1 MENKIVRGFG
11 HLHVHT
17 EYSTLDGM
25 SKIKELI
32 AKVKEHNQEF
42 IAITDHASCG
52 GHYEFEKECIAQGIK
67 PILGCEFYMSKGK
80 TACKE
85 DQGYHL
91 IVFAKD
97 QEGLKNLYKLQARGY
112 KENFYR
118 KPHINFDM
126 LSELKEGLVVASACI
141 GGVIGQATLDNPLE
155 ARQIALEYKKLLGED
170 FYLEI
175 QPNDI
180 PDQWVMNK
188 EIIKMSKE
196 LDIKLIATND
206 LHYVLKEDADIHEV
220 LLALQVGQK
229 MNNEKRFK
237 FPTHD
242 YWCKSTKEMMET
254 FIGYDEKEKEQI
266 MEALLNTSEIANKCN
281 AKVIKGNFLPHYPHL
296 NGMSEDDYLAEKTWE
311 GFEKKYPKDYPN
323 RGQIRKDILNELQV
337 IKETGYSGYFIN
349 VADYIVDARKNGVLV
364 GDGRGS
370 GAGSKVVYCMD
381 ITNVDPVPHNL
392 LFERFLA
399 HGRVPDLDV
408 DFSDQE
414 HVFKHLQSLH
424 GMDNVARIRAY
435 GTLSCRNVV
444 RKVLSAFDFSQ
455 RDIAIISGYIPKR
468 LDVTINEACSESK
481 EFRDFLEKNEFIG
494 KCIKR
499 LEGVISHESKHA
511 GGFVVYNDLTSLT
524 PCAYEVDSNGNR
536 TIPVVQFDKKEIE
549 GCGFYKMD
557 VLGLENLTTVRYAL
571 DMIKENEGIDIDLD
585 EIDFEDK
592 EVYEMLSNG
601 DVSGVFQLA
610 NQGAMIMEQ
619 KPKAFEDLIAINALI
634 RPGVGDFNE
643 YVQRRNGKK
652 FTIPSERMWY
662 MQDTVGLMTYQEQF
676 LLDCKTY
683 AGWDIAFADN
693 NVRKNKDIKNDVK
706 LKEKFVTDTVN
717 NGYSEETALKVWQEI
732 EDAVSGGYSF
742 NKSHSTSYGV
752 LSYKTAWLKCH
763 YPIYWYA
770 SLLNSEISDQSK
782 VESLIAECKKKGI
795 KILPPDINKGSYKFE
810 GTKEG
815 IRIPINYL
823 KGIGEDVVKYIQK
836 ELVPISSFEDMLD
849 RGVKKYIK
857 KNVVIAMVKA
867 GIFDFENEDREH
879 FIWVYNMRNRKK
891 TDIKNGVECEHLEYN
906 EKIKLQWEREVYGMY
921 LSKHPLEDYNVRSIT
936 DYTDDML
943 AIQVIEVT
951 EIREH
956 MQKNGKMMCFMTG
969 SNQHGALKCLIF
981 ANTWECSDIK
991 EKVKIGNILLAK
1003 GRRSGNDLII
1013 NDLELMYI

>member
-1 MENKIVRGFG
+1 MKVTGFG

-25 SKIKELI
+25 AKIKELVKR
-32 AKVKEHNQEF
+32 AKELGQQF
-42 IAITDHASCG
+42 IAITDHGTCG
-52 GHYEFEKECIAQGIK
+52 GHYEFEKVCNDEGIK
-67 PILGCEFYMSKGK
+67 PILGTEFYMSRSNQ
-80 TACKE
+80 ASKE
-85 DQGYHL
+85 DSGYHL

-97 QEGLKNLYKLQARGY
+97 QTGLENLYELQARAF

-126 LSELKEGLVVASACI
+126 LSELKEGLIVTSACI
-141 GGVIGQATLDNPLE
+141 GGIIGQLTLEKPLE
-155 ARQIALEYKKLLGED
+155 ARAEARKYKSVFGDD

-180 PDQWVMNK
+180 PDQQVMNK
-188 EIIKMSKE
+188 EVIKISKE

-206 LHYVLKEDADIHEV
+206 IHYVLKSDAKIHEV

-229 MNNEKRFK
+229 MNSKKRFK
-237 FPTHD
+237 FPTND
-242 YWCKSTKEMMET
+242 YWCKSIEEMIET
-254 FIGYDEKEKEQI
+254 FDGYNVSEKVSI
-266 MEALLNTSEIANKCN
+266 MEALMNTSEIANKCN
-281 AKVIKGNFLPHYPHL
+281 AKCIKGNFLPHYPKL

-323 RGQIRKDILNELQV
+323 RAQIRKDIINELDV
-337 IKETGYSGYFIN
+337 ISKTGYSGYFIN
-349 VADYIVDARKNGVLV
+349 VADYIVNARENGVLV

-381 ITNVDPVPHNL
+381 ITNVDPVPYNL

-399 HGRVPDLDV
+399 IGRVPDLDV

-414 HVFKHLQSLH
+414 HVFKHLQDLH
-424 GMDNVARIRAY
+424 GIDNVARIRAY
-435 GTLSCRNVV
+435 GTLSCKNVV
-444 RKVLSAFDFSQ
+444 RKVLSAFDFTQ
-455 RDIAIISGYIPKR
+455 QQIAIISGSIPKR
-468 LDVTINEACSESK
+468 LDVTCDEAYNESDV
-481 EFRDFLEKNEFIG
+481 FRKFMDNNEHIWS
-494 KCIKR
+494 CIKR
-499 LEGVISHESKHA
+499 LEGTISHESKHA
-511 GGFVVYNDLTSLT
+511 GGFVVYNGLTRLT
-524 PCAYEVDSNGNR
+524 PCGYENDSKGNR
-536 TIPVVQFDKKEIE
+536 TIPIVQFDKKMIE
-549 GCGFYKMD
+549 SCGFYKMD

-571 DMIKENEGIDIDLD
+571 DMIKENEGVDLD
-585 EIDFEDK
+585 LDVIDYEDK
-592 EVYEMLSNG
+592 DVYDMLCEG

-610 NQGAMIMEQ
+610 NQGAMIIEQ
-619 KPKAFEDLIAINALI
+619 RPRKFDDLIAINALI

-643 YVQRRNGKK
+643 YVARRKGKK
-652 FTIPSERMWY
+652 FDIHPDREWY
-662 MQDTVGLMTYQEQF
+662 MKDTVGLMTYQEQF

-693 NVRKNKDIKNDVK
+693 NIRKNKDIKNDDNIRN
-706 LKEKFVTDTVN
+706 KFINDTIN
-717 NGYSEETALKVWQEI
+717 NGYSDDLARGLWKEI

-836 ELVPISSFEDMLD
+836 ELVPITSFEDMLD
-849 RGVKKYIK
+849 RGIKKYIK
-857 KNVVIAMVKA
+857 KNVVMAMIKA
-867 GIFDFENEDREH
+867 GIFDFEDKNREN
-879 FIWVYNMRNRKK
+879 FMWLYAMRNRKK
-891 TDIKNGVECEHLEYN
+891 TDIKNGIESDHIHYD
-906 EKIKLQWEREVYGMY
+906 EKVKLQWERDVYGMY
-921 LSKHPLEDYNVRSIT
+921 LSKHPLEDYNARSIS
-936 DYTDDML
+936 DYTDEMV

-951 EIREH
+951 DMRTH
-956 MQKNGKMMCFMTG
+956 LQKNGKEMCFMTG

-981 ANTWECSDIK
+981 ANTWAEQDIK
-991 EKVKIGNILLAK
+991 DKVKVGNILLAK
-1003 GRRSGNDLII
+1003 GKRSGNDMII
-1013 NDLELMYI
+1013 NDLEEMSI

>member
-1 MENKIVRGFG
+1 MKVTGFG

-25 SKIKELI
+25 AKIKELVKR
-32 AKVKEHNQEF
+32 AKELGQQF
-42 IAITDHASCG
+42 IAITDHGTCG
-52 GHYEFEKECIAQGIK
+52 GHYEFEKVCNDEGIK
-67 PILGCEFYMSKGK
+67 PILGTEFYMSRSNQ
-80 TACKE
+80 ASKE
-85 DQGYHL
+85 DSGYHL

-97 QEGLKNLYKLQARGY
+97 QTGLENLYELQARAF

-141 GGVIGQATLDNPLE
+141 GGVIGQLTLDNPLE
-155 ARQIALEYKKLLGED
+155 ARTEAKKYKSVFGDD

-180 PDQWVMNK
+180 PDQWIMNK
-188 EIIKMSKE
+188 EVIKISKE

-206 LHYVLKEDADIHEV
+206 IHYVLKSDAKIHEV

-229 MNNEKRFK
+229 MNSEKRFK
-237 FPTHD
+237 FPTND
-242 YWCKSTKEMMET
+242 YWCKSLEEMIET
-254 FIGYDEKEKEQI
+254 FDGYDVNEKVSI
-266 MEALLNTSEIANKCN
+266 MEALMNTSEVANKCN
-281 AKVIKGNFLPHYPHL
+281 AKCIKGNFLPHYPKL

-323 RGQIRKDILNELQV
+323 RAQIRKDIINELDV
-337 IKETGYSGYFIN
+337 ISKTGYSGYFIN
-349 VADYIVDARKNGVLV
+349 VADYIVNARENGVLV

-381 ITNVDPVPHNL
+381 ITNVDPVPYNL

-399 HGRVPDLDV
+399 IGRVPDLDV

-414 HVFKHLQSLH
+414 HVFKHLQDLH
-424 GMDNVARIRAY
+424 GIDNVARIRAY
-435 GTLSCRNVV
+435 GTLSCKNVV
-444 RKVLSAFDFSQ
+444 RKVLSAFDFTQ
-455 RDIAIISGYIPKR
+455 QQIAIISGSIPKR
-468 LDVTINEACSESK
+468 LDVTCDEAYNESDV
-481 EFRDFLEKNEFIG
+481 FRNFMNSNEHIWS
-494 KCIKR
+494 CIKR
-499 LEGVISHESKHA
+499 LEGTISHESKHA
-511 GGFVVYNDLTSLT
+511 GGFVVYNGLTRLT
-524 PCAYEVDSNGNR
+524 PCGYENDSKGNR
-536 TIPVVQFDKKEIE
+536 TIPIVQFDKKMIE
-549 GCGFYKMD
+549 SCGFYKMD
-557 VLGLENLTTVRYAL
+557 VLGLENITTVRYAL
-571 DMIKENEGIDIDLD
+571 DMIKENEGVDLD
-585 EIDFEDK
+585 LDVIDYEDK
-592 EVYEMLSNG
+592 DVYDMLCEG

-610 NQGAMIMEQ
+610 NQGAMIIEQ
-619 KPKAFEDLIAINALI
+619 RPRKFDDLIAINALI

-643 YVQRRNGKK
+643 YVARRKGKK
-652 FTIPSERMWY
+652 FNIHEDRIWY
-662 MQDTVGLMTYQEQF
+662 MKDTMGLMTYQEQF

-683 AGWDIAFADN
+683 AGWDVAFADN
-693 NVRKNKDIKNDVK
+693 NIRKNKNIKND
-706 LKEKFVTDTVN
+706 EAIRTKFINDVLN
-717 NGYSEETALKVWQEI
+717 NGYSEELALELWKEI

-836 ELVPISSFEDMLD
+836 ELVPITSFEDMLD
-849 RGVKKYIK
+849 RGIKKYIK
-857 KNVVIAMVKA
+857 KNVVMAMIKA

-879 FIWVYNMRNRKK
+879 FMWLYAMRNRKK
-891 TDIKNGVECEHLEYN
+891 TDIKNGVESEHIHYD
-906 EKIKLQWEREVYGMY
+906 EKVKLQWERDVYGMY
-921 LSKHPLEDYNVRSIT
+921 LSKHPLEDYNARSIS
-936 DYTDDML
+936 DYTDEMV

-951 EIREH
+951 DMRTH
-956 MQKNGKMMCFMTG
+956 LQKNGKEMCFMTG

-981 ANTWECSDIK
+981 ANTWAEQDIK
-991 EKVKIGNILLAK
+991 DKVKVGNILLAK
-1003 GRRSGNDLII
+1003 GKRSGNDMII
-1013 NDLELMYI
+1013 NDLEEMSI

>member
-1 MENKIVRGFG
+1 MKVKGFG

-25 SKIKELI
+25 AKIKELVKR
-32 AKVKEHNQEF
+32 AKELGQEF
-42 IAITDHASCG
+42 IAITDHGTCG
-52 GHYEFEKECIAQGIK
+52 GHYEFEKVCNDEGIK
-67 PILGCEFYMSKGK
+67 PILGTEFYMSRSNQ
-80 TACKE
+80 ASKE
-85 DQGYHL
+85 DSGYHL

-97 QEGLKNLYKLQARGY
+97 QTGLENLYELQARAF

-126 LSELKEGLVVASACI
+126 LSELREGLIVTSACI
-141 GGVIGQATLDNPLE
+141 GGVIGQLTLDNPLE
-155 ARQIALEYKKLLGED
+155 ARTEAKKYKSVFGDD

-180 PDQWVMNK
+180 PDQWIMNK
-188 EIIKMSKE
+188 EVIKMSKE

-206 LHYVLKEDADIHEV
+206 IHYVLKSDAKIHEV

-229 MNNEKRFK
+229 MNSEKRFK
-237 FPTHD
+237 FPTND
-242 YWCKSTKEMMET
+242 YWCKSIEEMIET
-254 FIGYDEKEKEQI
+254 FDGYDVNEKVSI
-266 MEALLNTSEIANKCN
+266 MEALMNTSEVANKCN
-281 AKVIKGNFLPHYPHL
+281 AKCIKGNFLPHYPKL

-323 RGQIRKDILNELQV
+323 RAQIRKDIINELDV
-337 IKETGYSGYFIN
+337 ISKTGYSGYFIN
-349 VADYIVDARKNGVLV
+349 VADYIVNARENGVLV

-381 ITNVDPVPHNL
+381 ITNVDPVPYNL

-399 HGRVPDLDV
+399 IGRVPDLDV

-414 HVFKHLQSLH
+414 HVFKHLQDLH
-424 GMDNVARIRAY
+424 GIDNVARIRAY
-435 GTLSCRNVV
+435 GTLSCKNVV
-444 RKVLSAFDFSQ
+444 RKVLSAFDFTQ
-455 RDIAIISGYIPKR
+455 QQIAIISGSIPKR
-468 LDVTINEACSESK
+468 LDVTCDEAYNESDV
-481 EFRDFLEKNEFIG
+481 FRNFMDSNEHIWS
-494 KCIKR
+494 CIKR
-499 LEGVISHESKHA
+499 LEGTISHESKHA
-511 GGFVVYNDLTSLT
+511 GGFVVYNGLTRLT
-524 PCAYEVDSNGNR
+524 PCGYENDSKGNR
-536 TIPVVQFDKKEIE
+536 TIPIVQFDKKMIE
-549 GCGFYKMD
+549 SCGFYKMD

-571 DMIKENEGIDIDLD
+571 DMIKENEGVDLD
-585 EIDFEDK
+585 LDVIDYEDK
-592 EVYEMLSNG
+592 DVYDMLCEG

-610 NQGAMIMEQ
+610 NQGAMIIEQ
-619 KPKAFEDLIAINALI
+619 RPRKFDDLIAINALI

-643 YVQRRNGKK
+643 YVARRKGKK
-652 FTIPSERMWY
+652 FDIHPDREWY
-662 MQDTVGLMTYQEQF
+662 MKDTVGLMTYQEQF

-693 NVRKNKDIKNDVK
+693 NIRKNKGIKNDS
-706 LKEKFVTDTVN
+706 EIRDKFINDTVS
-717 NGYSEETALKVWQEI
+717 NGYSNALARELWAEI

-836 ELVPISSFEDMLD
+836 ELVPITSFEDMLD
-849 RGVKKYIK
+849 RGIKKYIK
-857 KNVVIAMVKA
+857 KNVVMAMIKA

-879 FIWVYNMRNRKK
+879 FMWVYAMRNRKK
-891 TDIKNGVECEHLEYN
+891 TDIKNGIESEHIHYD
-906 EKIKLQWEREVYGMY
+906 EKVKLQWERDVYGMY
-921 LSKHPLEDYNVRSIT
+921 LSKHPLEDYNARSIS
-936 DYTDDML
+936 DYTDEMV

-951 EIREH
+951 DMRTH
-956 MQKNGKMMCFMTG
+956 LQKNGKEMCFMTG

-981 ANTWECSDIK
+981 ANTWAEQDIK
-991 EKVKIGNILLAK
+991 DKVKVGNILLAK
-1003 GRRSGNDLII
+1003 GKRSGNDMII
-1013 NDLELMYI
+1013 NDLEEMSI

>member
-1 MENKIVRGFG
+1 MKVTGFG

-25 SKIKELI
+25 AKIKELVKR
-32 AKVKEHNQEF
+32 AKELGQQF
-42 IAITDHASCG
+42 IAITDHGTCG
-52 GHYEFEKECIAQGIK
+52 GHYEFEKVCNDEGIK
-67 PILGCEFYMSKGK
+67 PILGTEFYMSRSNQ
-80 TACKE
+80 ASKE
-85 DQGYHL
+85 DSGYHL

-97 QEGLKNLYKLQARGY
+97 QTGLENLYELQARAF

-141 GGVIGQATLDNPLE
+141 GGVIGQLTLDNPLE
-155 ARQIALEYKKLLGED
+155 ARTEAKKYKSVFGDD

-180 PDQWVMNK
+180 PDQWIMNK
-188 EIIKMSKE
+188 EVIKISKE

-206 LHYVLKEDADIHEV
+206 IHYVLKSDAKIHEV

-229 MNNEKRFK
+229 MNSEKRFK
-237 FPTHD
+237 FPTND
-242 YWCKSTKEMMET
+242 YWCKSLEEMIET
-254 FIGYDEKEKEQI
+254 FDGYDVNEKVSI
-266 MEALLNTSEIANKCN
+266 MEALMNTSEVANKCN
-281 AKVIKGNFLPHYPHL
+281 AKCIKGNFLPHYPKL

-323 RGQIRKDILNELQV
+323 RAQIRKDIINELDV
-337 IKETGYSGYFIN
+337 ISKTGYSGYFIN
-349 VADYIVDARKNGVLV
+349 VADYIVNARENGVLV

-381 ITNVDPVPHNL
+381 ITNVDPVPYNL

-399 HGRVPDLDV
+399 IGRVPDLDV

-414 HVFKHLQSLH
+414 HVFKHLQDLH
-424 GMDNVARIRAY
+424 GIDNVARIRAY
-435 GTLSCRNVV
+435 GTLSCKNVV
-444 RKVLSAFDFSQ
+444 RKVLSAFDFTQ
-455 RDIAIISGYIPKR
+455 QQIAIISGSIPKR
-468 LDVTINEACSESK
+468 LDVTCDEAYNESDV
-481 EFRDFLEKNEFIG
+481 FRNFMNSNEHIWS
-494 KCIKR
+494 CIKR
-499 LEGVISHESKHA
+499 LEGTISHESKHA
-511 GGFVVYNDLTSLT
+511 GGFVVYNGLTRLT
-524 PCAYEVDSNGNR
+524 PCGYENDSKGNR
-536 TIPVVQFDKKEIE
+536 TIPIVQFDKKMIE
-549 GCGFYKMD
+549 SCGFYKMD

-571 DMIKENEGIDIDLD
+571 DMIKENEGVDLD
-585 EIDFEDK
+585 LDVIDYEDK
-592 EVYEMLSNG
+592 DVYDMLCEG

-610 NQGAMIMEQ
+610 NQGAMIIEQ
-619 KPKAFEDLIAINALI
+619 RPRKFDDLIAINALI

-643 YVQRRNGKK
+643 YVARRKGKK
-652 FTIPSERMWY
+652 FNIHEDRIWY
-662 MQDTVGLMTYQEQF
+662 MKDTMGLMTYQEQF

-683 AGWDIAFADN
+683 AGWDVAFADN
-693 NVRKNKDIKNDVK
+693 NIRKNKNIKND
-706 LKEKFVTDTVN
+706 EAIRTKFINDVLN
-717 NGYSEETALKVWQEI
+717 NGYSEELALELWKEI

-836 ELVPISSFEDMLD
+836 ELVPITSFEDMLD
-849 RGVKKYIK
+849 RGIKKYIK
-857 KNVVIAMVKA
+857 KNVVMAMIKA

-879 FIWVYNMRNRKK
+879 FMWLYAMRNRKK
-891 TDIKNGVECEHLEYN
+891 TDIKNGVESEHIHYD
-906 EKIKLQWEREVYGMY
+906 EKVKLQWERDVYGMY
-921 LSKHPLEDYNVRSIT
+921 LSKHPLEDYNARSIS
-936 DYTDDML
+936 DYTDEMV

-951 EIREH
+951 DMRTH
-956 MQKNGKMMCFMTG
+956 LQKNGKEMCFMTG

-981 ANTWECSDIK
+981 ANTWAEQDIK
-991 EKVKIGNILLAK
+991 DKVKVGNILLAK
-1003 GRRSGNDLII
+1003 GKRSGNDMII
-1013 NDLELMYI
+1013 NDLEEMSI